1 MTGTIIK
8 NSTLFTCT
16 FSVASASRPTSTGC
30 QCEQQ
35 DFLSLCL
42 VLNTHTK
49 IQTDYCAVCFSFCSK
64 CYVSSITLPVLQSV
78 LSRPLFISPHPHFKF
93 LRRLKTLA
101 PSLPAF
107 PKSFKLHT
115 LPLQHLWAP
124 SVCLS
129 ITFSEGCR
137 VSLRDPAVPSFL
149 TGLLSPAVRL
159 ALLWCPSL
167 PAASRVCL

>member
-1 MTGTIIK
+1 MTETIIK

-124 SVCLS
+124 SLGLPVDHFFRGMPS
-129 ITFSEGCR
+129 ISQGSGRSFFPNRITLPCCQIGFT
-137 VSLRDPAVPSFL
+137 VVPITACCF
-149 TGLLSPAVRL
+149 
-159 ALLWCPSL
+159 
-167 PAASRVCL
+167 